1 MYVYYWKI
9 QTHKIYNIKFWWRN
23 IKDEECVHHDAHF
36 QWKLDSLKLNMA
48 HIISL
53 TLKSISG
60 KSSFNRLVT
69 FV

>member
-1 MYVYYWKI
+1 
-9 QTHKIYNIKFWWRN
+9 
-23 IKDEECVHHDAHF
+23 
-36 QWKLDSLKLNMA
+36 MA